1 MNDRTH
7 HRTPRLLTLGVAA
20 LAMTVAAACDK
31 KEDENAAA
39 QQNALAGGAPANS
52 AAPQG
57 SPTPP
62 PPPDP
67 HAGTPPVPSAPN
79 PHAGDSAANPN
90 DGAQGAISDEE
101 LDQFAQAFLKVQA
114 LQAKIEKDLATAQSP
129 EDAKQLQEQASS
141 EASSIVQKAGLS
153 MTQYTQIAQRLQGD
167 EALRARL
174 ESRVQAHAQ

>member
-7 HRTPRLLTLGVAA
+7 PRTPRLLTLGVAA
-20 LAMTVAAACDK
+20 LAMMVAAACDK

-39 QQNALAGGAPANS
+39 QQNALAGGAPA
-52 AAPQG
+52 AASQD

-67 HAGTPPVPSAPN
+67 HAGTPPVPPAPN
-79 PHAGDSAANPN
+79 PHAGDPGANPG
-90 DGAQGAISDEE
+90 DGGEGAISDEQ
-101 LDQFAQAFLKVQA
+101 LDQFARAFLQVQE
-114 LQAKIEKDLATAQSP
+114 LQGKIEKDLGTAKSP
-129 EDAKQLQEQASS
+129 EDAKQLQEQASR

-174 ESRVQAHAQ
+174 ESRVQAHTQ